1 VLLPCQVDSA
11 TVAVAICIAPRC
23 MLVGFVHVVH
33 DLPLY
38 FDCHVGEKKAAN
50 YYSKPNDGKSCVD
63 HDLLRLVG
71 RLVASP

>member
-1 VLLPCQVDSA
+1 
-11 TVAVAICIAPRC
+11 